1 MIEQYIKIN
10 GATFEQKITDECY
23 IGCTYCHFDKYTCNE
38 LEIDGKDGITAQ
50 DICFA
55 DGALLTN
62 GIDTNYFEPVK
73 K

>member
-10 GATFEQKITDECY
+10 GATFEQKITTDSY
-23 IGCTYCHFDKYTCNE
+23 IGCDCCCFDYDDCSL
-38 LEIDGKDGITAQ
+38 LEIDGKDGVTAQ

-62 GIDTNYFEPVK
+62 GIDTNYFEQVK